1 MKICVIQ
8 YNLGA
13 TSETFLTR
21 HINLLKHQFD
31 VSCITGKIHNSKIL
45 DASKTYEYTKVKYID
60 LLYNRLL
67 FRLNK
72 SSYIYSNSIFKGI
85 KKIQPDLIVFQFAFL
100 PVLCYT
106 KVAELDI
113 PFVIIHHGTDL
124 NNARLDKAYHNK
136 LKLVWKHAKSV
147 VFVSRFLYDEALKLG
162 LDKNKAEVIY
172 LGVPIKKVEERVK
185 KDKQFNILT
194 IGRLVAVKNQA
205 FLVKAFKIFNNLYPN
220 SKLTII
226 GDGPLK
232 DNITVLI
239 KELGLSNNVFLTGA
253 LAFSQVESYI
263 DKADVFCLTSKKV
276 LLTNSCQEEG
286 LGLTL
291 IEASLRKVPLIGTKS
306 GGIPEVISHTEN
318 GLLVDSDN
326 TKELF
331 KALEYLHLNP
341 KKAKAMGEK
350 AYEIVLK
357 KFDEN
362 SQIEEF
368 VKVYKGT
375 SKDV

>member
-1 MKICVIQ
+1 MKICLIQ

-21 HINLLKHQFD
+21 HINLLKKHFD
-31 VSCITGKIHNSKIL
+31 VYCITGKIHNSKIL
-45 DASKTYEYTKVKYID
+45 DKSKTYEYTKVNYID

-72 SSYIYSNSIFKGI
+72 TSYIYSNSIFNGV

-124 NNARLDKAYHNK
+124 NNAKLDKAYYNK
-136 LKLVWKHAKSV
+136 LKLVWKHAKKV

-172 LGVPIKKVEERVK
+172 LGVPIKKVVEKVK

-205 FLVKAFKIFNNLYPN
+205 FLVKAFSIFHDQYPN

-226 GDGPLK
+226 GDGQLK
-232 DNITVLI
+232 DNIIALI
-239 KELGLSNNVFLTGA
+239 KELDLSNNIFLKGA
-253 LAFSQVESYI
+253 LAFSEVELYL

-276 LLTNSCQEEG
+276 ILGNSCQEEG

-306 GGIPEVISHTEN
+306 GGIPEVISHNEN

-326 TKELF
+326 IQELF
-331 KALEYLHLNP
+331 NAMEYLYLNP
-341 KKAKAMGEK
+341 EIAKAMGEK
-350 AYEIVLK
+350 AYKIVLK

-362 SQIEEF
+362 NQIQKF
-368 VKVYKGT
+368 IKVYN
-375 SKDV
+375 SNSNDI